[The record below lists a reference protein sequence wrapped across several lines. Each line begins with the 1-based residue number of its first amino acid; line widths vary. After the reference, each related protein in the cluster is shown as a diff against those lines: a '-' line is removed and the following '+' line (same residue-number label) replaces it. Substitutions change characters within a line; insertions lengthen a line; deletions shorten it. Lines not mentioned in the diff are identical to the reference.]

1 MKKTCILIMLLF
13 SLPCL
18 CAAQSIFIDY
28 YVERELDQS
37 LFWVLTD
44 PNGVKYRG
52 NCDIALGLDPNVY
65 CEAHK
70 AQWLAEIY
78 AQNADPNTPN
88 WHDTHTGKYLAG
100 KTMINNADTLAKQ
113 RAVLLKFLDA
123 LYPIAGLP
131 D

>member
-1 MKKTCILIMLLF
+1 MKKVLCILILLC
-13 SLPCL
+13 LPCF
-18 CAAQSIFIDY
+18 AYGQSIFVDY
-28 YVERELDQS
+28 HVIGPSDQS

-52 NCDIALGLDPNVY
+52 NCDIALGLDPDAY

-70 AQWLAEIY
+70 AEWLAEIY